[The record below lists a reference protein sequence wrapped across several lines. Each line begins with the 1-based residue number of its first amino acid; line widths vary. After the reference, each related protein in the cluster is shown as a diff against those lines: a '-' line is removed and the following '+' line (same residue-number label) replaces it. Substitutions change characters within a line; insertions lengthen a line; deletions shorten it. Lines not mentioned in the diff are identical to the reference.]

1 VTEPA
6 RMEAARVP
14 ATPTSRPLAMEWLR
28 SKWTLQAASLLVG
41 IGVWQLYGRHSP
53 GVASYPTQVVDSA
66 LHGHARQITSAFEET
81 FSSFLLGF
89 AICTVIGIPMG
100 LLMARSRLVELI
112 LRPYVSILYATPI
125 VVFIPLLI
133 IYLGVTF
140 KLRLISAVLVG
151 VFPIVLNTYIGAQQ
165 VENDLLDAG
174 RAFVGKELQ
183 LLRTIIIPGSL
194 PYIFAGLRIGFAHA
208 MVATIVAEMEGSVAG
223 VGGLIDRYGQNLE
236 LAPMWVLIIVL
247 GTFAVLGSSVLRAA
261 ERWSSQPWDRRT
273 RHGKVG
279 AAS

>member
-1 VTEPA
+1 
-6 RMEAARVP
+6 MEAARVSARP
-14 ATPTSRPLAMEWLR
+14 ARGTAGMDWLR
-28 SKWTLQAASLLVG
+28 SKWTLQTLSLIVG
-41 IGVWQLYGRHSP
+41 IGVWQIYGHHNP
-53 GVASYPTQVVDSA
+53 GVASYPSQVVHSA
-66 LHGHARQITSAFEET
+66 MHGHAHEITSAFEET
-81 FSSFLLGF
+81 LSSFLLGF
-89 AICTVIGIPMG
+89 AICTVIGIPIG

-133 IYLGVTF
+133 VYLGVTF

-174 RAFVGKELQ
+174 KAFVGKELQ

-208 MVATIVAEMEGSVAG
+208 MVATIVSEMEGSVAG
-223 VGGLIDRYGQNLE
+223 VGGLVDRYGQNLE
-236 LAPMWVLIIVL
+236 LAPMWVLIVIL
-247 GTFAVLGSSVLRAA
+247 GAFAILGSSLLRAA

-273 RHGKVG
+273 RHAKAG

>member
-1 VTEPA
+1 
-6 RMEAARVP
+6 MEAARVP
-14 ATPTSRPLAMEWLR
+14 ARPARASAGMEWLR
-28 SKWTLQAASLLVG
+28 SKWTLQALSLIVG
-41 IGVWQLYGRHSP
+41 IGLWQLYGHHSP
-53 GVASYPTQVVDSA
+53 GVASYPSQVVHSA
-66 LHGHARQITSAFEET
+66 LHGHAHEITSAFEET
-81 FSSFLLGF
+81 LSSFVLGF
-89 AICTVIGIPMG
+89 AICTVIGIPIG

-174 RAFVGKELQ
+174 KAFVGKELQ

-236 LAPMWVLIIVL
+236 LAPMWVLIVVL
-247 GTFAVLGSSVLRAA
+247 GTFAVLGSSLLRAA
-261 ERWSSQPWDRRT
+261 ERWSSQPWDRRA
-273 RHGKVG
+273 RHAKAG

>member
-1 VTEPA
+1 
-6 RMEAARVP
+6 MEAARVP
-14 ATPTSRPLAMEWLR
+14 TRAARGAVGGEWLR
-28 SKWTLQAASLLVG
+28 SRWALQSLSLIVV
-41 IGVWQLYGRHSP
+41 IGLWQVIGHRNP
-53 GVASYPTQVVDSA
+53 GVASYPSQVVHSA
-66 LHGHARQITSAFEET
+66 MNGHAHEITSAFEET
-81 FSSFLLGF
+81 LSSFLLGF
-89 AICTVIGIPMG
+89 AICTVIGIPIG

-133 IYLGVTF
+133 VYLGVTF

-174 RAFVGKELQ
+174 KAFVGKELQ

-208 MVATIVAEMEGSVAG
+208 MVATIVSEMEGSVAG

-247 GTFAVLGSSVLRAA
+247 GVFAVLGSSLLRAA

-273 RHGKVG
+273 RHAKAG